1 MATSEAPG
9 HVNLRMDSKTLS
21 VLIADDEPT
30 VLDALTTVLTRL
42 GYNVAGTAR
51 DGAEAVELVRT
62 TPADFLV
69 LDVSMP
75 VMDGL
80 EAARVIVAEKPL
92 PIIISTGVTDELTI
106 EAARLV
112 PVQAFLTKPFR
123 KEQLRASIAIAL
135 TQWEHQREAERK
147 LQLLLE
153 SANSPAASVPAVP
166 RVSEEAARQFG
177 LTRREYEVLC
187 RIAEG
192 KSNAEIGEAI
202 GAATRTV
209 DKHVEHIFDKL
220 AVKTRTAAVARALHM
235 AA

>member
-1 MATSEAPG
+1 
-9 HVNLRMDSKTLS
+9 MDSKTLS
-21 VLIADDEPT
+21 VLIADDEST
-30 VLDALTTVLTRL
+30 VLEALTTVLTRL
-42 GYNVAGTAR
+42 GYKVVGTAR

-62 TPADFLV
+62 VPADFLV
-69 LDVSMP
+69 MDVSMP
-75 VMDGL
+75 VMDGI
-80 EAARVIVAEKPL
+80 EAARVIASENPL
-92 PIIISTGVTDELTI
+92 PIIISTGITDEVTI
-106 EAARLV
+106 EAARKV

-135 TQWEHQREAERK
+135 TQWEHQLEAERK
-147 LQLLLE
+147 LQMLLE
-153 SANSPAASVPAVP
+153 ARTSAAAMAVP
-166 RVSEEAARQFG
+166 RISEEAARQFG

-192 KSNAEIGEAI
+192 KSNADIGKAI

>member
-1 MATSEAPG
+1 
-9 HVNLRMDSKTLS
+9 MDSKTLS
-21 VLIADDEPT
+21 VLIADDETT
-30 VLDALTTVLTRL
+30 VLEALTTVLTRL
-42 GYNVAGTAR
+42 GYHVAGTAR
-51 DGAEAVELVRT
+51 DGAEAVELVRS

-69 LDVSMP
+69 LDISMP
-75 VMDGL
+75 VMDGI

-92 PIIISTGVTDELTI
+92 PIIISTGVTDDLTI
-106 EAARLV
+106 EAARQV

-135 TQWEHQREAERK
+135 TQWEHQLEAERK
-147 LQLLLE
+147 LQSLME
-153 SANSPAASVPAVP
+153 SGSQSNAGAVP
-166 RVSEEAARQFG
+166 RISEEAARQFG
-177 LTRREYEVLC
+177 LTRREFEVLC
-187 RIAEG
+187 KIAEG
-192 KSNAEIGEAI
+192 KSNAEIGETI

>member
-1 MATSEAPG
+1 
-9 HVNLRMDSKTLS
+9 MDSKKLA
-21 VLIADDEPT
+21 VLIADDEAT
-30 VLDALTTVLTRL
+30 VLEALTTVLTRL
-42 GYNVAGTAR
+42 GYTVAGTAR
-51 DGAEAVELVRT
+51 DGAEAVELVRS

-69 LDVSMP
+69 LDISMP
-75 VMDGL
+75 VMDGI

-92 PIIISTGVTDELTI
+92 PIIISTGVTDEVTI
-106 EAARLV
+106 EAARKV

-135 TQWEHQREAERK
+135 TQWEHQLEAERR
-147 LQLLLE
+147 LQSLLE
-153 SANSPAASVPAVP
+153 SRSSASTPTVP
-166 RVSEEAARQFG
+166 RISEEAARQFG
-177 LTRREYEVLC
+177 LTKREYEVLC

>member
-1 MATSEAPG
+1 MEP
-9 HVNLRMDSKTLS
+9 KTLS
-21 VLIADDEPT
+21 VLIADDETT
-30 VLDALTTVLTRL
+30 VLDALSTVLTRL
-42 GYNVAGTAR
+42 GYRVAGTAR
-51 DGAEAVELVRT
+51 DGAEVVELVRS

-69 LDVSMP
+69 LDISMP
-75 VMDGL
+75 VMDGI
-80 EAARVIVAEKPL
+80 EAARIITAEKPL
-92 PIIISTGVTDELTI
+92 PIIISTGITDDVTI
-106 EAARLV
+106 EAARQV

-135 TQWEHQREAERK
+135 TQWEHQLEAERK
-147 LQLLLE
+147 LQSLLE
-153 SANSPAASVPAVP
+153 SSSVNSVP
-166 RVSEEAARQFG
+166 RISEEAARQFG
-177 LTRREYEVLC
+177 LTKREFEVLC
-187 RIAEG
+187 RLAEG

>member
-1 MATSEAPG
+1 
-9 HVNLRMDSKTLS
+9 MDSKTLS
-21 VLIADDEPT
+21 VLIADDETT

-42 GYNVAGTAR
+42 GYHVAGTAR
-51 DGAEAVELVRT
+51 DGAEAVELVRK

-69 LDVSMP
+69 LDISMP
-75 VMDGL
+75 VMDGI
-80 EAARVIVAEKPL
+80 EAARIIVAEKPL

-106 EAARLV
+106 EAARQV

-135 TQWEHQREAERK
+135 TQWEHQLEAERK
-147 LQLLLE
+147 LQSLLE
-153 SANSPAASVPAVP
+153 SSSASAGGVP

-177 LTRREYEVLC
+177 LTRREFEVLC

>member
-1 MATSEAPG
+1 
-9 HVNLRMDSKTLS
+9 
-21 VLIADDEPT
+21 
-30 VLDALTTVLTRL
+30 L
-42 GYNVAGTAR
+42 GYTVAGTAR
-51 DGAEAVELVRT
+51 DGAEAVELVRS

-69 LDVSMP
+69 LDISMP
-75 VMDGL
+75 VMDGI

-92 PIIISTGVTDELTI
+92 PIIISTGVTDEVTI
-106 EAARLV
+106 EAARKV

-135 TQWEHQREAERK
+135 TQWEHQLEAERR
-147 LQLLLE
+147 LQSLLE
-153 SANSPAASVPAVP
+153 SRSSASTPTVP
-166 RVSEEAARQFG
+166 RISEEAARQFG
-177 LTRREYEVLC
+177 LTKREYEVLC

>member
-1 MATSEAPG
+1 ME
-9 HVNLRMDSKTLS
+9 SKTLS
-21 VLIADDEPT
+21 VLIADDETT
-30 VLDALTTVLTRL
+30 VLEALSTVLTRL
-42 GYNVAGTAR
+42 GYHVAGTAR
-51 DGAEAVELVRT
+51 DGAEAVELVRS

-69 LDVSMP
+69 LDISMP
-75 VMDGL
+75 VMDGI
-80 EAARVIVAEKPL
+80 EAARIIAAEKPL

-106 EAARLV
+106 EAARQV

-135 TQWEHQREAERK
+135 TQWEHQLEAERK
-147 LQLLLE
+147 LQSLLE
-153 SANSPAASVPAVP
+153 SNSASAGGVP

-177 LTRREYEVLC
+177 LTRREFEVLC

>member
-1 MATSEAPG
+1 
-9 HVNLRMDSKTLS
+9 MDSKTLS
-21 VLIADDEPT
+21 VLIADDEST
-30 VLDALTTVLTRL
+30 VLEALTTVLTRL
-42 GYNVAGTAR
+42 GYFVAGTAR
-51 DGAEAVELVRT
+51 DGAEAVDLVRS

-69 LDVSMP
+69 MDVSMP
-75 VMDGL
+75 VMDGI
-80 EAARVIVAEKPL
+80 EAARVIAAEKPL

-106 EAARLV
+106 EAARKV

-135 TQWEHQREAERK
+135 TQWEHQLEAERK
-147 LQLLLE
+147 LQSLLE
-153 SANSPAASVPAVP
+153 ARSSMAETSVP
-166 RVSEEAARQFG
+166 RISEEAARQFG
-177 LTRREYEVLC
+177 LTRRQYEVLC

>member
-1 MATSEAPG
+1 
-9 HVNLRMDSKTLS
+9 MDEKTLS
-21 VLIADDEPT
+21 VLIADDETT
-30 VLDALTTVLTRL
+30 VLEALTTVLTRL

-51 DGAEAVELVRT
+51 DGAEAVEMVRKI
-62 TPADFLV
+62 PADFLV
-69 LDVSMP
+69 LDISMP
-75 VMDGL
+75 VMDGI
-80 EAARVIVAEKPL
+80 EAARVIAAEKPL
-92 PIIISTGVTDELTI
+92 PIIISTGITDDVTI
-106 EAARLV
+106 EAARQV

-135 TQWEHQREAERK
+135 TQWEHQLEAARK
-147 LQLLLE
+147 LQSLLE
-153 SANSPAASVPAVP
+153 SGASTANAVP
-166 RVSEEAARQFG
+166 RISEEAARQFG
-177 LTRREYEVLC
+177 LTRREFEVLC

-192 KSNAEIGEAI
+192 KSNAEIGETI

>member
-1 MATSEAPG
+1 ME
-9 HVNLRMDSKTLS
+9 SKTLS
-21 VLIADDEPT
+21 VLIADDDPT
-30 VLDALTTVLTRL
+30 VLDSLATVLTRL

-51 DGAEAVELVRT
+51 DGAEVVELVRS

-69 LDVSMP
+69 LDISMP
-75 VMDGL
+75 VMDGI
-80 EAARVIVAEKPL
+80 EAARVIAAEKPL
-92 PIIISTGVTDELTI
+92 PIIISTGVTDDVTI
-106 EAARLV
+106 EAARQV

-135 TQWEHQREAERK
+135 TQWEHQLEAERK
-147 LQLLLE
+147 LQSLLE
-153 SANSPAASVPAVP
+153 SSSASANSVP
-166 RVSEEAARQFG
+166 RISEEAARQFG
-177 LTRREYEVLC
+177 LTKREFEVLC

>member
-1 MATSEAPG
+1 ME
-9 HVNLRMDSKTLS
+9 SKILS
-21 VLIADDEPT
+21 VLIADDE
-30 VLDALTTVLTRL
+30 TTVLEALSTVLTHL
-42 GYNVAGTAR
+42 GYHVAGTAR
-51 DGAEAVELVRT
+51 DGAEAVELVRN

-69 LDVSMP
+69 LDISMP

-80 EAARVIVAEKPL
+80 EAARMIAAEKPL
-92 PIIISTGVTDELTI
+92 PIIISTGITDELTI
-106 EAARLV
+106 EAARQV

-135 TQWEHQREAERK
+135 TQWEHQLEAERK
-147 LQLLLE
+147 LQSLLE
-153 SANSPAASVPAVP
+153 ASSASPGGVP
-166 RVSEEAARQFG
+166 RISEEAARQFG

-192 KSNAEIGEAI
+192 KSNAEIGETI